1 LESKKLASGE
11 SRSRVDSAILI
22 VLDQKFFGCSIWE
35 SVVSEPEHS
44 LNNRKNGTPTTASEV
59 INRII
64 PSTNHYLAVILAG
77 PGEGLFPLI
86 NNQPIDSD
94 EPPQINLLKLHYL
107 YSIVLSS
114 NSSWNILI
122 LASESQRTALNSIIK
137 TRKINTTT
145 TTTQTIKVEFIPDV
159 EFLNHGTSGSLRWAI
174 QRNLIETAFVVL
186 PCDLY
191 FQKSRTDP
199 SSSLK
204 CSQVDQI
211 HDRKLISIVER
222 HRTHQNLI
230 TSVFYERQANTLD
243 LRDGREAEDAW
254 IWIND
259 GDKNED
265 DRQMSTSVLSS
276 SLVPAHVFVCSP
288 AVIDLLI
295 GLPQLASFKHQF
307 VPWLAKNQWQPG
319 LLKKTAL
326 ASTKLDLP
334 SDPLTEALL
343 RSSTNP
349 RPSSNRHETV
359 IKGHRTPLTATS
371 TQPMSR
377 NFSYLSLDARVEQFS
392 HQSLSHGT
400 LKSAFDKAAPIKEDS
415 ITPFRCEYVLGS
427 PMMDSFVA
435 LIRYLVMPKSTGPYV
450 FIFPSSL
457 SRNRP
462 IEILVSLKA
471 LKLDHERPNSSLGP
485 PVPGTGTAGADSLL
499 GSNVTLADKSSVK
512 KSIVGKNCSI
522 GKSSKIL
529 NSILMEKVTIGEHVK
544 IENCI
549 LTNNVVIGDR
559 VELKDCEVEA
569 GTVIEADFITKGEKI
584 ARC

>member
-1 LESKKLASGE
+1 MEHRQLHPKS
-11 SRSRVDSAILI
+11 
-22 VLDQKFFGCSIWE
+22 SIG
-35 SVVSEPEHS
+35 SFQVPISPKQPIN
-44 LNNRKNGTPTTASEV
+44 LPTT
-59 INRII
+59 
-64 PSTNHYLAVILAG
+64 STSYLAVILAG

-94 EPPQINLLKLHYL
+94 EPPQDQSSKAALPLLNRPIIEFILEWIDQSGL
-107 YSIVLSS
+107 TD
-114 NSSWNILI
+114 ILI

-174 QRNLIETAFVVL
+174 QRNLIEYCHVI
-186 PCDLY
+186 Y
-191 FQKSRTDP
+191 ISKNSRTDP

-243 LRDGREAEDAW
+243 LRDGKTFAQLGHTRSAIGDIIEPTRTRW

-259 GDKNED
+259 GDKNEMID
-265 DRQMSTSVLSS
+265 KCPTSVLSS

-371 TQPMSR
+371 TPPMSR

-415 ITPFRCEYVLGS
+415 ITPFRCEYVLWIATDG
-427 PMMDSFVA
+427 FVCRA
-435 LIRYLVMPKSTGPYV
+435 NSVPGYAEI
-450 FIFPSSL
+450 
-457 SRNRP
+457 NRT
-462 IEILVSLKA
+462 A
-471 LKLDHERPNSSLGP
+471 LKLDHERVQDRSQTRPSGP

-569 GTVIEADFITKGEKI
+569 GTVIEADFITKGKD
-584 ARC
+584 R

>member
-1 LESKKLASGE
+1 MEHRPLHPKS
-11 SRSRVDSAILI
+11 
-22 VLDQKFFGCSIWE
+22 SIG
-35 SVVSEPEHS
+35 SFQVPISPKQPIN
-44 LNNRKNGTPTTASEV
+44 LPTT
-59 INRII
+59 
-64 PSTNHYLAVILAG
+64 STSYLAVILAG

-94 EPPQINLLKLHYL
+94 EPPLDQSSKAALPLLNRPIIEFTLEWIDQSGL
-107 YSIVLSS
+107 TD
-114 NSSWNILI
+114 ILI
-122 LASESQRTALNSIIK
+122 LASESQRTALNSIIR
-137 TRKINTTT
+137 TRKINTT
-145 TTTQTIKVEFIPDV
+145 TTTQTIKVEFIPDL

-174 QRNLIETAFVVL
+174 QRNLIKTAFVVL

-191 FQKSRTDP
+191 FQRSSRTDP

-243 LRDGREAEDAW
+243 LRDGPALNLVTLDPRSGTLLNLQEL
-254 IWIND
+254 D
-259 GDKNED
+259 GFGSTMEIRMKMIDKCP
-265 DRQMSTSVLSS
+265 TSVLSS

-371 TQPMSR
+371 TPPMSR

-415 ITPFRCEYVLGS
+415 ITPFRCEYVLWIADDG
-427 PMMDSFVA
+427 FVCRA
-435 LIRYLVMPKSTGPYV
+435 NSVPGYAEI
-450 FIFPSSL
+450 
-457 SRNRP
+457 NRT
-462 IEILVSLKA
+462 A
-471 LKLDHERPNSSLGP
+471 LKLDHERVQERNQTRPSGP

-499 GSNVTLADKSSVK
+499 GSNVVLADKSSVK

-529 NSILMEKVTIGEHVK
+529 NSILMEKVSIGEHVK